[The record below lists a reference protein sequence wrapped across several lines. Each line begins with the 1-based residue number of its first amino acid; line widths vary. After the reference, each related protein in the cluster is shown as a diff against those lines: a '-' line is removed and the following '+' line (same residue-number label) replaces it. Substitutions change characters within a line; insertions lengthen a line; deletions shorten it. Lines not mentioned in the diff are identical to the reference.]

1 MKYFSLHY
9 LVITNSAFPLAC
21 LRNYS
26 VSFSPH
32 EMCCTLIEIL
42 NFLCHIW
49 HKSMFS
55 STFYFLGC
63 FLPTNR
69 HILLFDYLYIIKIAF
84 RTSTFLLFL
93 VFRWT
98 LRPRSLILFDP
109 STIKK
114 KYFKIKITLNN
125 NNSCNN
131 NFKYCFNQL
140 YYDCKHLIVLIIVE
154 CRLGFNN
161 CSLLILINDQ

>member
-1 MKYFSLHY
+1 MNAIEDFCVLFFYFGQELWMLNFVHSILRLQSEVKYFSLHY

-26 VSFSPH
+26 VPFSPH
-32 EMCCTLIEIL
+32 ERCCTLIEIL

-63 FLPTNR
+63 FLPTNC

-98 LRPRSLILFDP
+98 LRPRSLILFYP
-109 STIKK
+109 SNYKEK
-114 KYFKIKITLNN
+114 LF
-125 NNSCNN
+125 
-131 NFKYCFNQL
+131 
-140 YYDCKHLIVLIIVE
+140 
-154 CRLGFNN
+154 
-161 CSLLILINDQ
+161 

>member
-1 MKYFSLHY
+1 MNAIEDFCVLFFYFGQELQMLNFVHSILRLRSEVKYFSLHY

-26 VSFSPH
+26 VPFSPH

-98 LRPRSLILFDP
+98 LRPRSLILFYP
-109 STIKK
+109 SNYKEK
-114 KYFKIKITLNN
+114 LF
-125 NNSCNN
+125 
-131 NFKYCFNQL
+131 
-140 YYDCKHLIVLIIVE
+140 
-154 CRLGFNN
+154 
-161 CSLLILINDQ
+161 